1 MATDV
6 VAYTTREL
14 SSQTLPDFERLFETH
29 PAPGAFPCWCLY
41 NHQTGTK
48 PESTKTPSSAK
59 RAASNR
65 REKRTL
71 VENGCSHGIIVYA
84 GGKPVGW
91 CQYGASGE
99 LPRIDANPG
108 YKKLSAAGEAKRLW
122 RITCFVVDK
131 KHRQRGVAGTAL
143 KAALAAIEQQG
154 GGIVEAFPITE
165 WGAYADYRGTL
176 SMFQKEG
183 FEVVGPLGKN
193 NVLVR
198 RTI

>member
-14 SSQTLPDFERLFETH
+14 SSQTLPDFEKLLETH
-29 PAPGAFPCWCLY
+29 PAPGAFSCWCLY
-41 NHQTGTK
+41 NHRTSAEPEATK
-48 PESTKTPSSAK
+48 KQSSAK

-71 VENGCSHGIIVYA
+71 VANGCSHGIIVYA
-84 GGKPVGW
+84 GAEPVGW
-91 CQYGASGE
+91 CQYGPSGE
-99 LPRIDANPG
+99 LPRIDANSG
-108 YKKLSAAGEAKRLW
+108 YRKLSTVGEAKRLW

-131 KHRQRGVAGTAL
+131 EHRQRGVAGTAL
-143 KAALAAIEQQG
+143 KAALAAIQQKG
-154 GGIVEAFPITE
+154 GGVVEAFPITH
-165 WGAYADYRGTL
+165 WGAYAEYRGTV
-176 SMFQKEG
+176 SMFKKEG
-183 FEVVGPLGKN
+183 FEVIGPLGKN